1 MYFDSKSMNMSHGNF
16 YQKPQ
21 NYMQSNKA
29 RNQSHKRQE
38 CEITSAL
45 KKVKSSLLDL
55 SSVNAALLRGK
66 RELYKCKKTQ

>member
-29 RNQSHKRQE
+29 RNQSHKRQK

-45 KKVKSSLLDL
+45 KKSEIIAVGFK
-55 SSVNAALLRGK
+55 
-66 RELYKCKKTQ
+66 